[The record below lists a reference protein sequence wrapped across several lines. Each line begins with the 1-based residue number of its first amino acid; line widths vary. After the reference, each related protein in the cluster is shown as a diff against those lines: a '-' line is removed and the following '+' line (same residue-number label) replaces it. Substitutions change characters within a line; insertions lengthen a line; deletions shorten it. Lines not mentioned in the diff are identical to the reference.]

1 MPLSS
6 HHLFVG
12 VWCIWAL
19 VLTACGYRPAYEL
32 GREIGGAAHI
42 PAFRSYVGYPEL
54 DVFAASYLAMGLNA
68 QGVDTVFEPD
78 RAQWL
83 AQGIIQSSGET
94 PVAFSSSQ
102 TRVQLSM
109 AVSIEVTRPDGS
121 VCRTPTV
128 FGTAPLV
135 VGYDAVSEAD
145 RQVALQA
152 ALMQAIDASVFDV
165 LLCAN
170 GAS

>member
-1 MPLSS
+1 MPPSS
-6 HHLFVG
+6 HHLFVS
-12 VWCIWAL
+12 VSCVWAL
-19 VLTACGYRPAYEL
+19 VLAACGYRPAYEI

-42 PAFRSYVGYPEL
+42 PAFRSTVGYPEL
-54 DVFAASYLAMGLNA
+54 DVFAASYLAMGLSA

-78 RAQWL
+78 QAQWL
-83 AQGIIQSSGET
+83 AQGIIHLSGEA
-94 PVAFSSSQ
+94 PVALSSSQ

-109 AVSIEVTRPDGS
+109 AVVIEVTRPDGS

-128 FGTAPLV
+128 VGTAPLV
-135 VGYDAVSEAD
+135 VGFDAVSETD

-165 LLCAN
+165 LLCAG

>member
-1 MPLSS
+1 M
-6 HHLFVG
+6 
-12 VWCIWAL
+12 
-19 VLTACGYRPAYEL
+19 TACGYRPAYEM
-32 GREIGGAAHI
+32 GRDIGGAAHV

-54 DVFAASYLAMGLNA
+54 DVFAASYLTLGLNS

-78 RAQWL
+78 QAQWL
-83 AQGIIQSSGET
+83 AQGIIESSDEA
-94 PVAFSSSQ
+94 PVALSSSQ

-109 AVSIEVTRPDGS
+109 AVAIEVTRSDGS

-135 VGYDAVSEAD
+135 VGYDAVSEMD
-145 RQVALQA
+145 RQVAFQA
-152 ALMQAIDASVFDV
+152 ALIQAIDASVFDV